1 MLRITI
7 ELVPG
12 GRESD
17 AQVIGR
23 GWIANTSDLR
33 DLSNYALKFEEHSWQ
48 GRVRGPYAGTLTNWP
63 RNELGAWEI
72 VSAALNMAI
81 PTIAIS
87 NKSKPRKRKVSA

>member
-17 AQVIGR
+17 VRVIGR
-23 GWIANTSDLR
+23 GWIANTSRLTE
-33 DLSNYALKFEEHSWQ
+33 LSNYDLKFEEHSWQ

-63 RNELGAWEI
+63 RNERGAWEI
-72 VSAALNMAI
+72 VSAALNRVI
-81 PTIAIS
+81 PTG
-87 NKSKPRKRKVSA
+87 KS